1 MVFSSAIFL
10 FVFFPTVFILY
21 HVLPSLKAKNLLLT
35 AASLIF
41 YSFGQPQYLLL
52 LLTSV
57 IVNYISGVLL
67 CGSTSHRKKI
77 LAVAVILNLSMISV
91 FKYLDFA
98 LTNVNAIFKTAIPL
112 PGIVLPIGISF
123 FTFQGMSYVIDVY
136 RDKSMGT
143 KNFGKLL
150 LYISFF
156 PQLIA
161 GPIVKYHDVAAMID
175 DRRCTVEMTAKGL
188 RRFVIGFAKK
198 LLFANA
204 TGAIADQVFSLGAES
219 LDARIAWIGA
229 ICYSLQI
236 YFDFSGYSDMAIGMG
251 KIFGFTFLENF
262 DHPYTASTIQ
272 DFWRRWHI
280 SLSSWFRDYL
290 YIPLGGS
297 YCSKGRAA
305 FNKIVV
311 FFTTGLWHGANWTFI
326 VWGMW
331 HGMFQMLET
340 FGIIPGKKLQNR
352 FIGHVYTL
360 MVVILGFVLFRA
372 ETFSQAGLI
381 FKNMFTGFTFTP
393 STDQILH
400 DILTN
405 YNIFMI
411 VMAMLLCIDWLKIIR
426 NRTGIAD
433 ERAMEGDIIKN
444 GEIIKTGGIY
454 GDRGAIG
461 TADGAADSSIHA
473 GADGSAANSAAKKI
487 VSTGFV
493 SVLEI
498 ISYAAVF
505 AVFIYCLLNLSQAT
519 FNPFIYFQF

>member
-21 HVLPSLKAKNLLLT
+21 NVAPSLKIKNLLLT

-41 YSFGQPQYLLL
+41 YSFGQPEYLILLL
-52 LLTSV
+52 ASV
-57 IVNYISGVLL
+57 VINYISGYLL
-67 CGSTSHRKKI
+67 CGSSANRKAV
-77 LAVAVILNLSMISV
+77 LAVSVVLNLGILSV

-98 LTNVNAIFKTAIPL
+98 IHNINSLFGAGIPMA
-112 PGIVLPIGISF
+112 GIVLPIGISF

-136 RDKSMGT
+136 RDPSLGT
-143 KNFGKLL
+143 KNFAKLL

-175 DRRCTVEMTAKGL
+175 DRKCSMEMTAKGL
-188 RRFVIGFAKK
+188 RRFILGLTKK

-204 TGAIADQVFSLGAES
+204 MGAIADQVFSLSAEG

-229 ICYSLQI
+229 VCYSLQI

-262 DHPYTASTIQ
+262 DHPYVASTIQ

-331 HGMFQMLET
+331 HGLFSMLET
-340 FGIIPGKKLQNR
+340 MGIIPAKKLQNR
-352 FIGHVYTL
+352 FLGHVYTL
-360 MVVILGFVLFRA
+360 MVVMLGFVLFRA
-372 ETFSQAGLI
+372 DTFAQAGLI

-393 STDQILH
+393 ATNQILH
-400 DILTN
+400 D
-405 YNIFMI
+405 
-411 VMAMLLCIDWLKIIR
+411 LL
-426 NRTGIAD
+426 
-433 ERAMEGDIIKN
+433 
-444 GEIIKTGGIY
+444 
-454 GDRGAIG
+454 
-461 TADGAADSSIHA
+461 
-473 GADGSAANSAAKKI
+473 
-487 VSTGFV
+487 
-493 SVLEI
+493 
-498 ISYAAVF
+498 
-505 AVFIYCLLNLSQAT
+505 
-519 FNPFIYFQF
+519 